1 MSAGVAKRRREEMEE
16 EEMEEEEM
24 EEEQMEEEM
33 EEEVVVMVVVVV
45 VVEEARTSVS
55 TPPMGRLSMVAG
67 ESIAA
72 ARKDGGRWP
81 RTEFGCSDGNA
92 RVGCL
97 CDDVLVYRWT

>member
-1 MSAGVAKRRREEMEE
+1 MSAGVATRRREEMEE
-16 EEMEEEEM
+16 EEME
-24 EEEQMEEEM
+24 EEEM

-45 VVEEARTSVS
+45 VVEEEARTRVS